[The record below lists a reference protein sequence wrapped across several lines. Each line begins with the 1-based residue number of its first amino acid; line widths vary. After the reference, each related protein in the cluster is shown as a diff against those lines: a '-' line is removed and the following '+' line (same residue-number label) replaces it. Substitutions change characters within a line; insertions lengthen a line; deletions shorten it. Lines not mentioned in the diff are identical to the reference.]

1 MESIVSVQKSR
12 AAILMKH
19 LFTVFSLLLFLTAC
33 DINREENLKYMTC
46 YESDTGYIEFDAVI
60 DKNTSEAFPLGR
72 VLIDELY
79 IMKIAK
85 LNDYDMEA
93 EFNAGR
99 DGIATQL
106 FKLHRYTG
114 RGSFQYFDY
123 EGKNPSSPRSLK
135 CKKAEKLF

>member
-1 MESIVSVQKSR
+1 
-12 AAILMKH
+12 MKH
-19 LFTVFSLLLFLTAC
+19 LLAIFSLLLFLNAC

-46 YESDTGYIEFDAVI
+46 YESDTGYIEFDAAI
-60 DKNTSEAFPLGR
+60 DKNTSEEFPLGR
-72 VLIDELY
+72 VLIDENY

-85 LNDYDMEA
+85 LTDYDMEA

-135 CKKAEKLF
+135 CKKVEKLF